1 VTEGVGV
8 AAAIVPKLE
17 IKPEVKVDKT
27 QFVLTGFSQTAG
39 IRIYAF
45 EGVLDRQRSGYS
57 VSVNLALIPVYGIRI
72 QDLPLLCRELL
83 EQRLEPEEPTDMVFT
98 EDAMR
103 LHAGR
108 AAAARQEAEQRKK
121 APRRPINANPGAG
134 WRTTSR

>member
-1 VTEGVGV
+1 MIEGV
-8 AAAIVPKLE
+8 AAATE
-17 IKPEVKVDKT
+17 RKPAEPKVDKK
-27 QFVLTGFSQTAG
+27 QFVLTGFKQTAG

-45 EGVLDRQRSGYS
+45 EGVLDRQRSDYT

-83 EQRLEPEEPTDMVFT
+83 EQRLDPEEASTMTFT

-103 LHAGR
+103 LHAER
-108 AAAARQEAEQRKK
+108 ASTARHEAEQRKK